1 MLLVMVIVDSSDTGG
16 ENDPRIY
23 PRIWSLNALAAT
35 IAPFAVLNTR
45 VAAGRV
51 EAVNKSRREL
61 LAPSPWR
68 SSKPHDTEPR
78 QWCVPAVDRGRYRSP
93 TVVGVPITRRHRQ
106 SNKLIDQSTCLA
118 VGGDGWCLTHRFYF
132 FFVELTESQDRVL
145 KFRVNRLKIIIDE
158 DERSLSILIEESMRK
173 ICSRYNE
180 TFERIYL
187 SIYLS
192 IYLDR

>member
-1 MLLVMVIVDSSDTGG
+1 M
-16 ENDPRIY
+16 
-23 PRIWSLNALAAT
+23 NALAAT
-35 IAPFAVLNTR
+35 IAPFAMLNTR

-118 VGGDGWCLTHRFYF
+118 VGGDGWWRPLNAWRGG
-132 FFVELTESQDRVL
+132 
-145 KFRVNRLKIIIDE
+145 N
-158 DERSLSILIEESMRK
+158 IETRRNGRGK
-173 ICSRYNE
+173 
-180 TFERIYL
+180 RIYL
-187 SIYLS
+187 
-192 IYLDR
+192 